1 MENKIIDFNNKK
13 AIEILQKYK
22 INEDSVTLKE
32 CIDISTKF
40 LNKEI
45 DEDEF
50 NKFGTRINIRAY
62 IPIIEK
68 MKLIIE
74 LIGNAMLSTGT
85 TSSEIIMTEMYKDI
99 FYKVLLKTYAQID
112 LGEEDYQ
119 TYNNYDLLFPF
130 FYSYIMQ
137 FCKQDYDIFMDML
150 KNSLTLNNILK
161 IMETMDGID
170 SEKIKKYSEH
180 TEKLIK
186 ELNDKKELI
195 ESLRDIALFNDPN
208 LKYVL
213 KEVRKMSKENIKENK
228 QKGQNK
234 NNESNNE
241 IQ

>member
-99 FYKVLLKTYAQID
+99 FYKVLLKTYCQID

-119 TYNNYDLLFPF
+119 TYDNYDLLFPF